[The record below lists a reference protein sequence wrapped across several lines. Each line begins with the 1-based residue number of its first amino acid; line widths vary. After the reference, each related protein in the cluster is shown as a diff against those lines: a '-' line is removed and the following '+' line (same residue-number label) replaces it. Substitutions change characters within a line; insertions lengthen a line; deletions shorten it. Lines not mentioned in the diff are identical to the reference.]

1 MTTIT
6 YKGFSIEQ
14 ERDGSYSIF
23 RFGYVA
29 GHFKTIERAKQEIN
43 WRRDIQNF

>member
-1 MTTIT
+1 MTKQET
-6 YKGFSIEQ
+6 YRGFSIEI

-29 GHFKTIERAKQEIN
+29 GHFKTVDAAKKNID
-43 WRRDIQNF
+43 WRLD